1 LQKKHDELREEVA
14 KINEL
19 KRLEKLREKQ
29 EKYGKAVKKLIG
41 LKFDINGYSV
51 FVPEN
56 VEEISRQADA
66 LHQCLIT
73 ADYVSK
79 VINKECI
86 LVLVQ
91 KDGVP
96 IATCQLLKGNKIGQF
111 YADELDRSNCLP
123 SDEVREVMNKWIEMK
138 EAA

>member
-1 LQKKHDELREEVA
+1 MAEKKE
-14 KINEL
+14 
-19 KRLEKLREKQ
+19 EKLTPQ
-29 EKYGKAVKKLIG
+29 ELAVKKLIG
-41 LKFDINGYSV
+41 LRFDINGYSV
-51 FVPEN
+51 FVPES

-79 VINKECI
+79 VIDKECI

-96 IATCQLLKGNKIGQF
+96 VATCQLLNGNKIGQF